1 MEMTSD
7 RMIFESVPGKQ
18 VTLAH
23 IISNPDQ
30 RIFNKLGLS
39 ESVSNAIGILTI
51 TPSDVAI
58 IAVDLAKKEADIKI
72 GFVDRFCG
80 AVCILG
86 DVSAV
91 EMGLQKVLKELQSQ
105 MGFAVC
111 NITRT

>member
-1 MEMTSD
+1 
-7 RMIFESVPGKQ
+7 MIFESVPGKQ

-23 IISNPDQ
+23 LISNPDP

-39 ESVSNAIGILTI
+39 DSISNAIGILTI

-58 IAVDLAKKEADIKI
+58 IAVDLAKKETDIKI

-91 EMGLQKVLKELQSQ
+91 EMGINRIIKDLQSKL
-105 MGFAVC
+105 GFSVC
-111 NITRT
+111 KITRT